1 MYSSTQDFLMRYST
15 PPGRTLQ
22 DLVNEF
28 GNTGDLTYGP
38 FGPGLRYTLASI
50 GYIVRGGIPT
60 GGSVRSETS
69 DSTGSADG
77 SSGTTS
83 SASDNSAGSRLGS
96 GWLRRR
102 TTRDGKV
109 ATEREMGVLIHVY
122 LVVGLL
128 GVLGMEW

>member
-83 SASDNSAGSRLGS
+83 SASDNNAGSRLGS

-102 TTRDGKV
+102 TTRNGKV
-109 ATEREMGVLIHVY
+109 DTEREMGVLIHVY